1 MLPLILKTTIL
12 YLQVSILGTFETIN
26 MTYILF
32 TMFPAINKLT
42 ATIKNF
48 VSLKPIRFHFNYLLK
63 TLYYYYYYEFDFVL
77 RRNGF
82 VTSVIRLRFIIR
94 PINKHSLYNK

>member
-1 MLPLILKTTIL
+1 
-12 YLQVSILGTFETIN
+12 
-26 MTYILF
+26 
-32 TMFPAINKLT
+32 MFPAINKLT

-48 VSLKPIRFHFNYLLK
+48 VSLKPIRFNFNYLLK
-63 TLYYYYYYEFDFVL
+63 KLYCYYEFDFVL

-82 VTSVIRLRFIIR
+82 VTSVISLRFIIR